1 MKTRTN
7 RLQSSVFG
15 QKSAVCSLQSVVSRR
30 RAAASGFTLI
40 ELMMVI
46 LVILLLSGLL
56 FRLGTIIKD
65 RSERAKATADLA
77 NIEHALNEYFA
88 EYGIYPP
95 VISTAYEY
103 EDVSLQ
109 PPSMQDP
116 NFMQP
121 VGYRYGLVSHLY
133 RRRGGG
139 MANPNE
145 NRPDWDPDTARDL
158 AAKDRW
164 AHYLADVNLSRTIE
178 SNNIGS
184 AEGIQI
190 YSNKISTIT
199 DPWGSEYKYESRP
212 PYLSYRI
219 WSINLD

>member
-1 MKTRTN
+1 MIMKTPNTS
-7 RLQSSVFG
+7 L
-15 QKSAVCSLQSVVSRR
+15 KSKVYGLKSKVSPS

-65 RSERAKATADLA
+65 RNERAKATADLA
-77 NIEHALNEYFA
+77 NIEHVLNEYFA

-95 VISTAYEY
+95 VDFTAYEY

-116 NFMQP
+116 NFTHP

-133 RRRGGG
+133 RRDMDNSNGDPER
-139 MANPNE
+139 N
-145 NRPDWDPDTARDL
+145 PDTSRDE
-158 AAKDRW
+158 AAKGRW
-164 AHYLADVNLSRTIE
+164 AHYLADVNLWTGSS
-178 SNNIGS
+178 SNNIES
-184 AEGIQI
+184 ADGVQV
-190 YSNKISTIT
+190 YSNQVSSIY
-199 DPWGSEYKYESRP
+199 DPWGSEYQYEARP
-212 PYLSYRI
+212 PYLSYRL